1 MANPSSPNGEHTG
14 TAETAR
20 RDMESV
26 KEAARE
32 DFDEIKHRAKED
44 FDAARREAGSY
55 AESQKNYAA
64 DQIAGIASAFERVGD
79 ELGSGEQPWAGRYAH
94 DAAHRLEDMA
104 NRARSSNLNEMV
116 GDVERFGRERPG
128 AFLATAA
135 LMGFAASRFLMASS
149 HRRSR
154 PGPANYSDPAYAG
167 DPYYASRDDGARSSG
182 YGGGG
187 FDGPKS
193 GEQS

>member
-14 TAETAR
+14 TTDTAR
-20 RDMESV
+20 RDLEAA
-26 KEAARE
+26 KETARE

-44 FDAARREAGSY
+44 FDEVRREAGSY
-55 AESQKNYAA
+55 AEGQKNYAA
-64 DQIAGIASAFERVGD
+64 DQISGIASAFERVGD
-79 ELGSGEQPWAGRYAH
+79 ELRSGEQSWAGHYAR

-104 NRARSSNLNEMV
+104 NRARNSSLNEMV

-128 AFLATAA
+128 AFLAAAA

-167 DPYYASRDDGARSSG
+167 DPYYAGRDDGSRGSG
-182 YGGGG
+182 YSAGS